1 MKKIILLPLV
11 LITGCTT
18 VGQQITNRDGIVQ
31 VHQQQS
37 PITVATN
44 TNAVTRPVVK
54 SKTTNNVVV
63 PATRSNEDTL
73 VEVSSTLISRQYI
86 LS

>member
-37 PITVATN
+37 PITVAAN
-44 TNAVTRPVVK
+44 TNAVTRLVVK

-63 PATRSNEDTL
+63 PATRPNEDTL

-86 LS
+86 LN